1 MHASS
6 AVTPTPIGSAPGATS
21 YREPERQR
29 TESAGRIRSIDIVR
43 GAVMVLMAL
52 DHVRVFAGVPAGGPT
67 PALFFTRWVTNFC
80 APAFFFLAGTG
91 AYLYSQRI
99 GDRRAVARWL
109 LTRGLWLVLLELT
122 VLRFA
127 WTFNFDYAHY
137 TLAGVIWAL
146 GWCMVLMAGLVFLPL
161 RAIAAIGV
169 AIIALHNAV
178 MPALASVVPSM
189 SSENGSWFWRVLYF
203 GGPVQLSGADGA
215 VLFVLYSLIPW
226 VGVMAAG
233 YAYGR
238 VTQMEPARR
247 DRFNRMLGAAL
258 VVAFLLLRATDVYG
272 DQRPWHA
279 GNAAAPALLRFLNAS
294 KYPASLSF
302 LLMTLGPVFLVLPLL
317 ERVRGRFWKPL
328 EVFGRVPLFYYLLHI
343 PLIHVVAV
351 IVSGVRHDGG
361 MGWLRGNHPAFVGPP
376 PDGYTWSLPLL
387 YAVTVVVVALLYPA
401 CAWYARLRAQR
412 PDSWLRYL

>member
-6 AVTPTPIGSAPGATS
+6 AVTPTAVGAAPGATS
-21 YREPERQR
+21 YTGPERQR
-29 TESAGRIRSIDIVR
+29 TGSTGRIRSIDIVR

-91 AYLYSQRI
+91 AYLYAQRI
-99 GDRRAVARWL
+99 GNTRAVARWL

-169 AIIALHNAV
+169 AMIALHNAI
-178 MPALASVVPSM
+178 MPALARAIPALA
-189 SSENGSWFWRVLYF
+189 SENVPWWWKVLYY
-203 GGPVQLSGADGA
+203 GGPVQLTGGDGP

-226 VGVMAAG
+226 IGVMAAG
-233 YAYGR
+233 YGYGR
-238 VTQMEPARR
+238 VTQWEPARR
-247 DRFNRMLGAAL
+247 DRFNRTLGVAL
-258 VVAFLLLRATDVYG
+258 IIAFVLLRATDVYG

-279 GNAAAPALLRFLNAS
+279 GNPAAPMLLRFLNAS

-302 LLMTLGPVFLVLPLL
+302 LLMTLGPVFLLLPPL
-317 ERVRGRFWKPL
+317 ERARGRFWKPL

-343 PLIHVVAV
+343 PLIHVVAT
-351 IVSGVRHDGG
+351 IVSAVRRDGG
-361 MGWLRGNHPAFVGPP
+361 MEWLRGNHPAFVGPP
-376 PDGYTWSLPLL
+376 PDGYMWSLPLL
-387 YAVTVVVVALLYPA
+387 YAMTVVVVALLYPL
-401 CAWYARLRAQR
+401 CSWYARRRAER